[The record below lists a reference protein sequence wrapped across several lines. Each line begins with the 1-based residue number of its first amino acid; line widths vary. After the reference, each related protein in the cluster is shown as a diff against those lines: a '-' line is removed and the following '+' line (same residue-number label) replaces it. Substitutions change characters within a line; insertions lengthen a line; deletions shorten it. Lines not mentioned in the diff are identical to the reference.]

1 MADVIAQAV
10 GWQRPALVA
19 GKVALTLLL
28 SWQLAH
34 LTWQVVAPEPLVLRA
49 PSKGN
54 ADAAVASGPSAAQ
67 YHLFGE
73 MTAQPVEVVSTEVEA
88 PDTRLRLE
96 LLGVTKASRQE
107 ASSAIIAPKGG
118 EGEFYRIGDTVQGRT
133 RLAGVYEDKVILDTN
148 GKLETLK
155 FEDAPAAGISAR
167 TVQNRPEPKDN
178 DSPRVGA
185 GSLRDR
191 FKQVRNPGEFMELV
205 SEETSSDPEG
215 ALTEMGLKSLGSG
228 SGYEVQPG
236 SVLSALQ
243 LQPGD
248 IVLSVNGQMLG
259 DPASDQQVLQQVSS
273 EGNARIEVQRGN
285 SRFVVNHSLNQ

>member
-1 MADVIAQAV
+1 MSDVIALAPM
-10 GWQRPALVA
+10 WQKPVLIS
-19 GKVALTLLL
+19 GKIALTLLL
-28 SWQLAH
+28 AWQSAH

-49 PSKGN
+49 PSK
-54 ADAAVASGPSAAQ
+54 ASGPQNDAIGPVLAQ

-73 MTAQPVEVVSTEVEA
+73 ASAEPVATVSKEVEA

-107 ASSAIIAPKGG
+107 VSSAIIAPKGG
-118 EGEFYRIGDTVQGRT
+118 EGEFYRVGDTVQGRT
-133 RLAGVYEDKVILDTN
+133 RLAGVYDDKVILDTN

-155 FEDAPAAGISAR
+155 FEEVSSSGVEARSVSSKPA
-167 TVQNRPEPKDN
+167 DN
-178 DSPRVGA
+178 DNPRAGN

-191 FKQVRNPGEFMELV
+191 FKGVRNPTEFMNMV
-205 SEETSSDPEG
+205 TEEASNDPEG
-215 ALTEMGLKSLGSG
+215 ALTEMGLKAIGPG
-228 SGYEVQPG
+228 EGYEVQAG

-248 IVLSVNGQMLG
+248 IVLSVNGQALG
-259 DPASDQQVLQQVSS
+259 DPSSDQQILQQVGS

-285 SRFVVNHSLNQ
+285 SRFVVNHSLGQ

>member
-1 MADVIAQAV
+1 MSDVIALAPV
-10 GWQRPALVA
+10 WQKPVLIS
-19 GKVALTLLL
+19 GKIALTLLL
-28 SWQLAH
+28 AWQSAH

-49 PSKGN
+49 PSK
-54 ADAAVASGPSAAQ
+54 ASGPQNDAAGPVLAQ

-73 MTAQPVEVVSTEVEA
+73 ATAVPVEVVSKEVDA

-118 EGEFYRIGDTVQGRT
+118 EGEFYRVGDAVQGRT

-155 FEDAPAAGISAR
+155 FEEVSSSGVEARSVAAK
-167 TVQNRPEPKDN
+167 PDN
-178 DSPRVGA
+178 DEPRVSG

-191 FKQVRNPGEFMELV
+191 FKGVRNPTEFMNLV
-205 SEETSSDPEG
+205 TEEASNDPEG
-215 ALTEMGLKSLGSG
+215 ALAQMGLKAVGAG
-228 SGYEVQPG
+228 EGYEVQAG

-248 IVLSVNGQMLG
+248 IVLSVNGQALG
-259 DPASDQQVLQQVSS
+259 DPASDQQILQQVGS

-285 SRFVVNHSLNQ
+285 SRFVVNHSLSQ